1 MKPESKPRRG
11 PLQRL
16 LAILAFLAGGVAS
29 ELSHPFACTTVPSSR
44 GPSAVR
50 RREERA

>member
-29 ELSHPFACTTVPSSR
+29 ELSHPFACTTVPSR
-44 GPSAVR
+44 CPSAVR